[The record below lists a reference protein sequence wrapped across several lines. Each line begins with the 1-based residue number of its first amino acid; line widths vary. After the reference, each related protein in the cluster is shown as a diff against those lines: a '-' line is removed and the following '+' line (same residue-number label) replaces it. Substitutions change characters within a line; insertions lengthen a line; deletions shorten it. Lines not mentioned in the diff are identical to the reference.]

1 MKQKNGGRG
10 EGDKGKGGGGGRMGR
25 DSACEI
31 GSVLADTDLGFFF
44 LKFIF

>member
-1 MKQKNGGRG
+1 
-10 EGDKGKGGGGGRMGR
+10 MGR

-44 LKFIF
+44 FLIYFYLFIF